1 MTLHI
6 DKVQNGVL
14 TLYAVWEEN
23 TYTVKYD
30 PNGGVSSTNPIYVVK
45 EGEQITIDDGQNF
58 FFEGHHLLGWSTS
71 ATSNTVEYELGKDV
85 LFPIDK
91 VQNGV
96 LTLYAVWEKVDY
108 KITYNANGG
117 QGADF
122 EQTGNHG
129 EKVTISNGDAFT
141 REWYHFLG
149 WSIDPNA
156 TAPDAEYTVGKEMS
170 FPVVGMQNN
179 ALTLYA
185 VWEKNEYQIEYN
197 ANGGQGTELL
207 EHVKEGD
214 NITISDGQLFSYV
227 DHHLLGW
234 STDPNATQIE
244 YELGKQIL
252 FPIDK
257 VQNDKLVLYAVWKE
271 NLKTYSIEYNANG
284 GQGTEN
290 GHTGIHEGGQVKL
303 SDGGNLS
310 RDKYHLLGW
319 STDAAAT
326 TPEYQ
331 LGEEMTLHI
340 DKVQNGVLTLYA
352 VWGENT
358 YTVKYD
364 PNGGVSSTNPIYV
377 VKEGEQITIDDGQNF
392 SFEGHHLLGW
402 STSATSNTVE
412 YELGKDVLFPID
424 KVQNGVLTL
433 YAVWKENPTTYT
445 IEYNANG
452 GQGTESSHTGIQEG
466 EHVKLSDG
474 AKFTRDDFYLLGWS
488 TDAAAT
494 TPEYQLGE
502 EMTLHIDK
510 VQNGVLTLY
519 AVWEPVKEVYTI
531 RYEPNGG
538 AGEPFEQIVE
548 IGQEVK
554 ISSGEEFT
562 KDGHRL
568 IEWSTQAR
576 ATSYKPGEIYIDLA
590 NAGEVL
596 TLYAIWKAD
605 PTDEDVPNVP
615 PQEEE
620 GEPNTPPQEEE
631 GEPNTPPQEEEGEP
645 NVPPQKEDTPN
656 IPSEKEDV
664 TNTTNPT
671 AEKTENTSQPVQTG
685 DKWNGFF
692 LVSFLIS
699 GGVLGVVIYKR
710 RRA

>member
-1 MTLHI
+1 
-6 DKVQNGVL
+6 
-14 TLYAVWEEN
+14 
-23 TYTVKYD
+23 
-30 PNGGVSSTNPIYVVK
+30 
-45 EGEQITIDDGQNF
+45 
-58 FFEGHHLLGWSTS
+58 
-71 ATSNTVEYELGKDV
+71 
-85 LFPIDK
+85 
-91 VQNGV
+91 
-96 LTLYAVWEKVDY
+96 
-108 KITYNANGG
+108 
-117 QGADF
+117 
-122 EQTGNHG
+122 
-129 EKVTISNGDAFT
+129 
-141 REWYHFLG
+141 
-149 WSIDPNA
+149 
-156 TAPDAEYTVGKEMS
+156 
-170 FPVVGMQNN
+170 
-179 ALTLYA
+179 YA

-352 VWGENT
+352 VWEENT

-510 VQNGVLTLY
+510 VQ
-519 AVWEPVKEVYTI
+519 
-531 RYEPNGG
+531 
-538 AGEPFEQIVE
+538 
-548 IGQEVK
+548 
-554 ISSGEEFT
+554 SG
-562 KDGHRL
+562 
-568 IEWSTQAR
+568 
-576 ATSYKPGEIYIDLA
+576 
-590 NAGEVL
+590 VL
-596 TLYAIWKAD
+596 TLYAIWEAD